1 MKKKMMVFL
10 MTMAMTAGLMT
21 VCGSSDSSAD
31 AGDKGSAKTH
41 YDKAVEF
48 SFARW
53 NHDDEIDEF
62 IAAGKPYEFQDTDEE
77 SMLKCIL
84 TQKWIANWK
93 LGNEAWADYRRTGYP
108 FLIPV
113 AYNGSNVVDINRGPQ
128 RLPYPAAEYTDN
140 LTNVQSA
147 VSNYLNGPDNLA
159 TKVWWACK
167 PGL

>member
-1 MKKKMMVFL
+1 MKGTPEALYKSGIRASFEQHGVKNVENYLVSTKVPARYPGFKASPSAPAPSDITVVWNTNSTKKQL
-10 MTMAMTAGLMT
+10 
-21 VCGSSDSSAD
+21 
-31 AGDKGSAKTH
+31 
-41 YDKAVEF
+41 EQ
-48 SFARW
+48 
-53 NHDDEIDEF
+53 I
-62 IAAGKPYEFQDTDEE
+62 I
-77 SMLKCIL
+77 